1 MKMMSDTL
9 LNLLT
14 YALPSGFVVQLLN
27 WLLNRRTRK
36 MQSMVDIDA
45 LYIENIGKLREE
57 LIKTQ
62 DENRKVYSDI
72 ARLERAVS
80 KLERT
85 IGKVA
90 ACPHFDDCPIRGELP
105 EQAGSGTDH
114 RPKRQHGKRENDPH
128 PSNDTDTLIQDKA

>member
-1 MKMMSDTL
+1 
-9 LNLLT
+9 
-14 YALPSGFVVQLLN
+14 
-27 WLLNRRTRK
+27 
-36 MQSMVDIDA
+36 MQSMGDIDA

-105 EQAGSGTDH
+105 EQTGSSTYY
-114 RPKRQHGKRENDPH
+114 RPMRQHGKREIHPH